1 VPFVLK
7 REFVTFA
14 DAYAG
19 HVKAF
24 CTSGGAFCSAKRCT
38 TDYLLGIRTLHR
50 GSGSFPE
57 AKRLELLQIS
67 GNTSKRSMRAAT
79 PKLPTPAEFST
90 RTTDA

>member
-1 VPFVLK
+1 
-7 REFVTFA
+7 VTFA

-57 AKRLELLQIS
+57 AKRL
-67 GNTSKRSMRAAT
+67 
-79 PKLPTPAEFST
+79 
-90 RTTDA
+90 

>member
-1 VPFVLK
+1 M
-7 REFVTFA
+7 TFA
-14 DAYAG
+14 DGYAG

-57 AKRLELLQIS
+57 AKRLELLFGDETEDGLNVIDAYGRTAVLRFEEN
-67 GNTSKRSMRAAT
+67 GN
-79 PKLPTPAEFST
+79 
-90 RTTDA
+90 